1 MTISFEIQQVLESCG
16 DCHLPLGSDPS
27 HCFYQTV
34 AFLPHEKLAHYRCRA
49 ASSRVAV
56 NQHGRM
62 LRSQLPEKTNR
73 PKKHF
78 RTIPRTIY
86 QLNDLNAVNGSLLS
100 SYPRHAAIE
109 A

>member
-1 MTISFEIQQVLESCG
+1 
-16 DCHLPLGSDPS
+16 
-27 HCFYQTV
+27 
-34 AFLPHEKLAHYRCRA
+34 
-49 ASSRVAV
+49 
-56 NQHGRM
+56 M
-62 LRSQLPEKTNR
+62 LRSQVPEKTNR